1 MLLSDSWFISGERV
15 ARMHLLIIIALAVW
29 LGIYLS
35 RQSAAQLWILAGR
48 LLKIGAWALL
58 IFVVFVGAVYLCV
71 R

>member
-1 MLLSDSWFISGERV
+1 MLLSDTSFVPWER
-15 ARMHLLIIIALAVW
+15 AALMHLLIIIALAVW

-48 LLKIGAWALL
+48 LLKIIAWTLL
-58 IFVVFVGAVYLCV
+58 VFVVFAGAVYFWV

>member
-1 MLLSDSWFISGERV
+1 
-15 ARMHLLIIIALAVW
+15 MHLLIIIALAVW